1 MKFLAFVWHKAVHTN
16 CSISL
21 NIASNITVTP
31 TIQFQ
36 LEMGELVSKVANV
49 IMEYMWDKGL
59 QSPFAHGKP
68 GSDWWVG
75 FMRRWLKL
83 CERKPQHFA
92 AN

>member
-1 MKFLAFVWHKAVHTN
+1 MPGAVGDEVGMTWK
-16 CSISL
+16 
-21 NIASNITVTP
+21 
-31 TIQFQ
+31 
-36 LEMGELVSKVANV
+36 MVANV
-49 IMEYMWDKGL
+49 IMEYMRDKGL